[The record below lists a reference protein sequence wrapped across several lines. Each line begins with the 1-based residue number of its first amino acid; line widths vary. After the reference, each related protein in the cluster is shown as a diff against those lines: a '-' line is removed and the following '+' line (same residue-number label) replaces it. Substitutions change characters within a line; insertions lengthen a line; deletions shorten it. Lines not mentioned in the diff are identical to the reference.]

1 MYCKKCGAKIDE
13 DSNYCD
19 ACGKVLKENKNG
31 KIKKFLIVDEKTLE
45 EMEKQEEKTINIRKI
60 LIIIG
65 VIILLALTIYL
76 AIVKIYSQVV
86 KNKEAE
92 IKIENSKVK
101 EIDTEWTKGNFIF
114 DGSKY
119 ELNTKY
125 NNYEYNNWIVDNK
138 LYNYTEMSFIKND
151 KTSVSI
157 PLTNKKYDSIVKIG
171 IINLEDD
178 KKEMKDCNVWGIT
191 INNINATKP
200 VKFKLSKGI
209 KNNSTKEEIIKAFG
223 ELDESKITINQENV
237 ILHYQKD
244 NSIYLDLTVTNDKG
258 LEAFSYKKY

>member
-1 MYCKKCGAKIDE
+1 MYCKKCGAKVDE

-19 ACGKVLKENKNG
+19 VCGKILKENKKG

-45 EMEKQEEKTINIRKI
+45 KSKKYEEKEINIKKI
-60 LIIIG
+60 IILIG

-76 AIVKIYSQVV
+76 AVVKIHSQVV

-92 IKIENSKVK
+92 TRIKNSKVT
-101 EIDTEWTKGNFIF
+101 EIEAEWTEGSFIF

-125 NNYEYNNWIVDNK
+125 KNYEYNNWIVDNK

-223 ELDESKITINQENV
+223 ELDESKITTNEENV